1 MNKTLT
7 ILQYNVHRSK
17 DVVMADFLR
26 NPRVLEADV
35 IAIQEPWDNPY
46 TETTHHPAKATHELV
61 YPSTNECQGER
72 TRVCML
78 ISKHLQWTHHVY
90 GRDSHEVRIRTGKSG
105 ESGEELRIINIY
117 NPVGSIETVNMLGDV
132 FGRKTRSRT
141 IVIGDF
147 NLHHPAW
154 GGDDAV
160 QDASADALIELTD
173 SADLDLWLAPGTI
186 TRDESGHQTTIDLV
200 FGSHDL
206 SERFLATEIAHEC
219 HAHSDHLPIR
229 TILDVSTSTID
240 STPKRRNWKAM
251 ETDKFDKFVAAN
263 LRGKTWALS
272 TPRQIDEAVEHF
284 MDIINRAVEES
295 TPWAR
300 PSQYA
305 NPSFTGECRQAIK
318 ETRRLHRRYMTSH
331 DEEDWE
337 VYKSARNEKGRVIKR
352 ILRAGFREFVKEAID
367 QGPQGLWRMSKW
379 ARNRGQEQ
387 SSIMPPLKTAD
398 GIAESTSEKVQA
410 LRKAFFPTP
419 PEADLSD
426 IESSRSQQKPT
437 ISFPPISKQ
446 ELADSIRRTPP
457 NKAPGPDGIPN
468 KIWRL
473 LASEDSASCHDFMH
487 TLLSIFNA
495 CIQTGHNPQHF
506 QTSITVTLRK
516 AGPRDYRLPKAY
528 RPVALLNTLGK
539 ILEAIIA
546 TRIAWAVE
554 EHRLLPDTHLGG
566 RKGVSVDHAIQLILD
581 RVHTAWGNN
590 KIASM
595 LLLDI
600 AGAYDNVSHDRL
612 LYDIKLLGLGE
623 LVPWTKAF
631 LTGRSTRIR
640 LPGHLSDAFPTSTG
654 IPQGSPISP
663 ILFLLFNALLIR
675 NCTRPTGYGS
685 TEAFG
690 WVDDTSIIAV
700 SNSYEENVWLIEKA
714 LERADQ
720 WARRHAARF
729 APDKFELIHFSNPK
743 TTPVVSN
750 TITVVPNT
758 TAIVP
763 TPSLGPSSSET
774 DIWTV
779 PDDPCGHDQMPVA
792 MPGNEPVIIQPTE
805 CAKYL
810 GVWLDKQLKFD
821 THRKKLLA
829 KAAGSLEALRGISGS
844 TWGASLMSMRKLYQA
859 VVVPQALWGVS
870 AWYCPAA
877 RSMPAWEMTRLVNE
891 LVKLQKRAAV
901 LISGAFKSIS
911 TAALDIELFLLPMKL
926 RLQQSIEECAIRILT
941 GPQWACPRTAKIARK
956 PIERRLGGWTP
967 LEALVWRNGPIK
979 LNIKTNTEGAEKW
992 EERAAFVLPPW
1003 ERRISCYI
1011 EPSEAAK
1018 ATHEAIIQKKWTEV
1032 GSETSL
1038 IYTDG
1043 SGFEG
1048 HIGAAAVNI
1057 HDSDTVI
1064 SDRRHL
1070 GTGRQ
1075 STVYAAELSGI
1086 EMALARAIKNNKA
1099 KPIKAREVTL
1109 FSDSQAAIQAVQN
1122 PQRPSGQ
1129 YVLGVIYDR
1138 VRTLR
1143 SRHSSFVTLRWI
1155 PAHNG
1160 VPGNEVADSSAK
1172 LAAIESAG
1180 GATDGGAGSDKPTI
1194 RLAAAAKRM
1203 VRARIQDRW
1212 RKQWDAER
1220 TAQPTKRL
1228 VEWPNKKVLRL
1239 YEGLSKPRS
1248 SIMIQIR
1255 SMRIA
1260 LRHFLYKIN
1269 AADSDKCPCGEGS
1282 QTPKHVLLQCQTFSG
1297 LRRELFDKL
1306 FQAGASNHTDY
1317 DTLVS
1322 DPLAIRY
1329 VAKFMHQTGLLAQF
1343 QHTQQE
1349 ESDDETGDPE
1359 IMEQSPED
1367 AGYSPPPAPTFEEG
1381 ENLTQLFEYTIPD
1394 WIKTHVR
1401 PDER

>member
-1 MNKTLT
+1 
-7 ILQYNVHRSK
+7 
-17 DVVMADFLR
+17 
-26 NPRVLEADV
+26 
-35 IAIQEPWDNPY
+35 
-46 TETTHHPAKATHELV
+46 
-61 YPSTNECQGER
+61 
-72 TRVCML
+72 
-78 ISKHLQWTHHVY
+78 
-90 GRDSHEVRIRTGKSG
+90 
-105 ESGEELRIINIY
+105 
-117 NPVGSIETVNMLGDV
+117 MLGDV

-160 QDASADALIELTD
+160 QDANADALIELTD

-229 TILDVSTSTID
+229 TILDVSTSTTD
-240 STPKRRNWKAM
+240 SAPKRRNWKAI

-263 LRGKTWALS
+263 LRIPLLNQLD
-272 TPRQIDEAVEHF
+272 TPQQIDAAVDHLIE
-284 MDIINRAVEES
+284 IINRGVEES

-318 ETRRLHRRYMTSH
+318 ETRRLYRRYMTSH

-352 ILRAGFREFVKEAID
+352 TLRTGFREFVKEAIN

-398 GIAESTSEKVQA
+398 GIAESTTEKVQA
-410 LRKAFFPTP
+410 LRKTFFPTP

-426 IESSRSQQKPT
+426 IGSSRSQPQKTT
-437 ISFPPISKQ
+437 ITFPPITEQ
-446 ELADSIRRTPP
+446 ELTDAIRRAPP

-468 KIWRL
+468 KVWRL
-473 LASEDSASCHDFMH
+473 LASEDSASYHVFMH
-487 TLLSIFNA
+487 TLLSIFVRPRRVSGLVRLA
-495 CIQTGHNPQHF
+495 QLPGGEQYYTATIPEAPLVP

-581 RVHTAWGNN
+581 RVHTAWGS
-590 KIASM
+590 KQKVSM

-600 AGAYDNVSHDRL
+600 AGAYDNVSHERL
-612 LYDIKLLGLGE
+612 LHDIGLLGLGE
-623 LVPWTKAF
+623 LVPWIKAF
-631 LTGRSTRIR
+631 LTDRSTRIR
-640 LPGHLSDAFPTSTG
+640 LPGHLSEAFPTKTG

-663 ILFLLFNALLIR
+663 ILFLLFNELLIR
-675 NCTRPTGYGS
+675 RCSLATTYGK
-685 TEAFG
+685 TEALG

-700 SNSYEENVWLIEKA
+700 SNSYEENTWLIEKA
-714 LERADQ
+714 LERADE

-729 APDKFELIHFSNPK
+729 APEKFELIHFSNPQL
-743 TTPVVSN
+743 PSEP
-750 TITVVPNT
+750 ILPSPPPN
-758 TAIVP
+758 A
-763 TPSLGPSSSET
+763 SEI
-774 DIWTV
+774 DIWEV
-779 PDDPCGHDQMPVA
+779 PDDDPCGHDRMPVS
-792 MPGNEPVIIQPTE
+792 MPGQEAPIQPVE
-805 CAKYL
+805 QAKYL
-810 GVWLDKQLKFD
+810 GVWLDKQLSFN

-1129 YVLGVIYDR
+1129 Y
-1138 VRTLR
+1138 
-1143 SRHSSFVTLRWI
+1143 
-1155 PAHNG
+1155 
-1160 VPGNEVADSSAK
+1160 
-1172 LAAIESAG
+1172 
-1180 GATDGGAGSDKPTI
+1180 
-1194 RLAAAAKRM
+1194 
-1203 VRARIQDRW
+1203 
-1212 RKQWDAER
+1212 
-1220 TAQPTKRL
+1220 
-1228 VEWPNKKVLRL
+1228 
-1239 YEGLSKPRS
+1239 
-1248 SIMIQIR
+1248 
-1255 SMRIA
+1255 
-1260 LRHFLYKIN
+1260 
-1269 AADSDKCPCGEGS
+1269 
-1282 QTPKHVLLQCQTFSG
+1282 
-1297 LRRELFDKL
+1297 
-1306 FQAGASNHTDY
+1306 
-1317 DTLVS
+1317 
-1322 DPLAIRY
+1322 
-1329 VAKFMHQTGLLAQF
+1329 
-1343 QHTQQE
+1343 
-1349 ESDDETGDPE
+1349 
-1359 IMEQSPED
+1359 
-1367 AGYSPPPAPTFEEG
+1367 
-1381 ENLTQLFEYTIPD
+1381 
-1394 WIKTHVR
+1394 
-1401 PDER
+1401 